1 MKQSDR
7 LYIGISA
14 CLLGHQVRFDGG
26 HKRSPQLMALAES
39 FVDFDPLCPE
49 VEIGLGTP
57 RPTIQLRK
65 GEQAIHLVTSKPPHQ
80 DLTAKME
87 SYATERVEKLG
98 ELDGFIFKK
107 DSPSCGMTRVPVVIN
122 DSGYREKSGTGVF
135 AKAFMNRWPLIP
147 AEDEGR
153 LNDAAIRENFFERVY
168 AYRRW
173 KQMLTQQNT
182 ALGLIEF
189 HSRHKL
195 QLLARGAHHYRELG
209 RLVARTRRKNL
220 GEMRE
225 VYIARFME
233 IMTIRPDR
241 GKHINVLQHIQGYLK
256 RKISREDK
264 MELAQLFEAFRQRQ
278 LPLITPVT
286 LLRHHLRHHP
296 ERYLS
301 RQYYLAPFPDAL
313 ALRAVL

>member
-1 MKQSDR
+1 MQQSDK
-7 LYIGISA
+7 LNIGIST

-26 HKRSPQLMALAES
+26 HKRAPQLMALAES
-39 FVDFDPLCPE
+39 FVDFAPLCLE

-65 GEQAIHLVTSKPPHQ
+65 GEQAIHLVTSKAPHK
-80 DLTAKME
+80 DLTENME
-87 SYATERVEKLG
+87 EYARGRVEALG

-107 DSPSCGMTRVPVVIN
+107 DSPSCGMSRVPVVIN
-122 DSGYREKSGTGVF
+122 DSGYREKSGTGLF
-135 AKAFMNRWPLIP
+135 ASAFMSRWPLIP
-147 AEDEGR
+147 VEDEGR
-153 LNDAAIRENFFERVY
+153 LKDAAIRENFFERVY

-173 KQMLTQQNT
+173 KQTISQQNT
-182 ALGLIEF
+182 VQELIDF
-189 HSRHKL
+189 HTRHKL

-209 RLVARTRRKNL
+209 HLVAGTNRNNLSERRNQ
-220 GEMRE
+220 
-225 VYIARFME
+225 YISRFME
-233 IMTIRPDR
+233 IMAIRPDR

-286 LLRHHLRHHP
+286 LLKRHLRHHP
-296 ERYLS
+296 DDYLS
-301 RQYYLAPFPDAL
+301 RQHYLTPFPDAL